1 MGRSLTLQTLSKHS
15 INAISSGKMQEVV
28 LSDQQQD
35 KEDYRN
41 KLHIKKY

>member
-15 INAISSGKMQEVV
+15 INEISSGKMQEVV

-35 KEDYRN
+35 KDYRN
-41 KLHIKKY
+41 KFYIKKY